1 MSDMKECIFENY
13 RRLAEGIAELFGRN
27 CEVVIHDFDNLPNSL
42 VHIEGDVT
50 HRKLGAPITDLVLRA
65 MRQEGRDIKDH
76 KNYPTLTSDGRK
88 MKSFTSFIRD
98 PEGEVIGAFCIN
110 FDISDFINAKGLL
123 EDFTRVADANDDR
136 AETFASSLN
145 ETVDA
150 LMDRAVKSMGKLPVA
165 MSKGERVQ
173 FVEALEDQGVFLIKG
188 SVELVAQAMGVSRYT
203 IYNYLK
209 EAHAKTEKMIS

>member
-1 MSDMKECIFENY
+1 MDAVKECIFENY

-27 CEVVIHDFDNLPNSL
+27 CEVVIHDFEKLPNSL
-42 VHIEGDVT
+42 VHIEGNIT

-65 MRQEGRDIKDH
+65 MRREGRNIKDQ
-76 KNYPTLTSDGRK
+76 KNYSTLTSDGHK

-98 PEGEVIGAFCIN
+98 TQGEIIGVFCIN
-110 FDISDFINAKGLL
+110 FDISDFMNSIGLL
-123 EDFTRVADANDDR
+123 EDFCRVSDVNDDR

-150 LMDRAVKSMGKLPVA
+150 LMDRAVKTMGKLPSA
-165 MSKGERVQ
+165 MNKGERVQ
-173 FVEALEDQGVFLIKG
+173 FVEVLEDHGVFLIKG

-209 EAHAKTEKMIS
+209 ESHAKTGKIIS